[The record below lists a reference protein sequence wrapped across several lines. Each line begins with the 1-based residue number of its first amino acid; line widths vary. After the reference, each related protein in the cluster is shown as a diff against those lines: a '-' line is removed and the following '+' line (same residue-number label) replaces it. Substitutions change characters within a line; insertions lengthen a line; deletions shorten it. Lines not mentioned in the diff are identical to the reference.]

1 MYNCSMF
8 NLLFIVDGNEDVFID
23 KMISL
28 SHVEHKKMFSTK
40 INQRRYNF
48 FMNVIIYKCAN
59 FYYVFCLEKLES

>member
-1 MYNCSMF
+1 MF
-8 NLLFIVDGNEDVFID
+8 NLLFKVEGNEDVSID

-40 INQRRYNF
+40 MNQRRYKNF

>member
-48 FMNVIIYKCAN
+48 FYECYHLQVC
-59 FYYVFCLEKLES
+59 KLLLCFLP